1 MFPNLDNYDSN
12 DVRQLMLYSWHF
24 DLFALKEIIEVTKN
38 TIDGSIKQLIKFSL
52 ENTNNPFINSETM
65 MKVQEYH
72 NIEPLSYQSY
82 LLSLYSVVEAA
93 LDRYCLVCEEKMEL
107 KVKLEDLKDKGITRS
122 VTYLEKVVEL
132 EIIKSDNR
140 WGKMKLIN
148 ELRNDLIHRCGYI
161 GQDKKIKKY
170 SSELNVEVEGGKIY
184 LLYENILD
192 IYNYIDKFMEFVF
205 TRNFTNREK
214 NLLTIL
220 NKVE

>member
-148 ELRNDLIHRCGYI
+148 ELRN
-161 GQDKKIKKY
+161 
-170 SSELNVEVEGGKIY
+170 
-184 LLYENILD
+184 
-192 IYNYIDKFMEFVF
+192 
-205 TRNFTNREK
+205 T
-214 NLLTIL
+214 
-220 NKVE
+220 